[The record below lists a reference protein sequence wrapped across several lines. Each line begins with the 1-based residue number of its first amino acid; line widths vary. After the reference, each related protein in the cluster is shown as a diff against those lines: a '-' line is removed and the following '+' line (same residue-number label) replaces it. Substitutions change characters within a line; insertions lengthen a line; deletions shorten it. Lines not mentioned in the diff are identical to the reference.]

1 MKRTKKKPEIKMG
14 SITMGPFKKVTYYQA
29 NMTGPDS
36 YLEIIA
42 EVGRKVITQAE
53 YVNIG
58 MNHILTNMIDNKFD
72 LTQKLQGKKK

>member
-1 MKRTKKKPEIKMG
+1 M
-14 SITMGPFKKVTYYQA
+14 
-29 NMTGPDS
+29 
-36 YLEIIA
+36 IA
-42 EVGRKVITQAE
+42 EVGRKVITQTE